1 MTRNQIPT
9 LTVKDLQ
16 ELFGVD
22 RTTIYD
28 WRKSGLPY
36 YKLGG
41 SVRFKEEEVL
51 QWVENQKVNEE

>member
-51 QWVENQKVNEE
+51 QWVESQKVNEE